1 MIPARIAR
9 PVGLLPLFLV
19 SAGATGIE
27 TALTRYFALS
37 KYSEYGYWVI
47 SIVMVG
53 LALSGVVMALGR
65 GWALRHGQAI
75 LRALPLLMLIAG
87 GLGYRFVTQNPFN
100 PLLLQNSATWT
111 SQLGYIGLYYLALL
125 PFFFLI
131 GAFISLS
138 FMLNEDRIGR
148 VYAADLI
155 GAGGGAGLVLLLSFY
170 LSPFRLVPAL
180 LLPVGLA
187 ALCVRRPPL
196 VLAAVPVLFA
206 VEAVLIFDD
215 QATISETKG
224 IYAPL
229 HTMGSR
235 VLAEVASPRGLYDLL
250 DDFTE
255 RADVDVSND
264 AGLMNLPGPPRTY
277 GLYRDGTRIAALPS
291 SPDFKAAY
299 SPALLGALPYQLLPR
314 ARVLLIGSGG
324 GFRVREALAL
334 GAASV
339 DALEP
344 DPVIRR
350 AVLRGLGGST
360 ALPPDP
366 RVRLLDAGPLALTR
380 LHTRYDLIDI
390 SSDFL
395 DQAEANEAAF
405 TAEAI
410 ADDYRMLAPGGMIS
424 IPVSIRDFPSYAL
437 RVMNT
442 VRAALGEDGVND
454 PAAHIAVYRSAW
466 NVRILVSPEPW
477 RGQRIK
483 TLLKFCDD
491 RSFDVVYYQGF
502 DYIAARDN
510 IYNDLPPVSFASGEV
525 DNSISPNDAL
535 ANEAAVLMAGG
546 TPPSAADFDL
556 RPIRIDR
563 PAYYSL
569 LRLSHLG
576 TVLSRLEILP
586 QPEIA
591 QLVNVAVLVQAALLA
606 ALVLCVPLFAKKP
619 PARARLKITPLVVGF
634 SALGLGFLFIEIVL
648 IDRASLYLNDRTLGF
663 ALVLTAMLVFSGL
676 GSLAAERAPRS
687 GLALIASLVALC
699 CVALA
704 LGEQHVLLATA
715 GWPLYARVCLL
726 LAVIAPLS
734 LLLGMPFPLLL
745 SRGGVAGSWFLP
757 WAWGLNGAMS
767 VVATPLANLL
777 ALQIGF
783 KAVLLCAAM
792 MYIVCVVADPTRA
805 WLKESKAL

>member
-1 MIPARIAR
+1 
-9 PVGLLPLFLV
+9 VGLLPLFLV
-19 SAGATGIE
+19 SAAATGIE

-53 LALSGVVMALGR
+53 LALSGVVMALCR
-65 GWALRHGQAI
+65 EWALRHGQAI
-75 LRALPLLMLIAG
+75 LRVLPLLMLIAG

-100 PLLLQNSATWT
+100 PLLLQNSTTWS
-111 SQLGYIGLYYLALL
+111 SQLGNIGLYYLALL
-125 PFFFLI
+125 PFFFMI

-138 FMLNEDRIGR
+138 FMLNESRIGR

-155 GAGGGAGLVLLLSFY
+155 GAGLGAGLVLFLSFY

-180 LLPVGLA
+180 LAPVGLA
-187 ALCVRRPPL
+187 ALCVRRWPL
-196 VLAAVPVLFA
+196 ILAAIAAFFA
-206 VEAVLIFDD
+206 VESVLIFDD

-224 IYAPL
+224 IYAPS
-229 HTMGSR
+229 HTQNSR
-235 VLAEVASPRGLYDLL
+235 TLAEVLSPRGVYDLL

-264 AGLMNLPGPPRTY
+264 AGLMNLPGPPRTF

-291 SPDFKAAY
+291 DDARGAAY
-299 SPALLGALPYQLLPR
+299 APALLGALPYQLLPQ

-334 GAASV
+334 GAATV

-344 DPVIRR
+344 DPVIRH
-350 AVLRGLGGST
+350 AVIAGLGGST
-360 ALPPDP
+360 PLVPDP
-366 RVRLLDAGPLALTR
+366 HVTLWNAGPLGLAR
-380 LHTRYDLIDI
+380 LKPGYDLIDI

-395 DQAEANEAAF
+395 DQAEANQAAF
-405 TAEAI
+405 TSEAI
-410 ADDYRMLAPGGMIS
+410 AADYGILTRGGILS
-424 IPVSIRDFPSYAL
+424 IPVSIRDFPAYAL
-437 RVMNT
+437 RVLAT
-442 VRAALGEDGVND
+442 VEAALTARGVAD

-477 RGQRIK
+477 TGQRVK

-491 RSFDVVYYQGF
+491 RSFDVVYYKGF
-502 DYIAARDN
+502 DVAGARAN
-510 IYNDLPPVSFASGEV
+510 IYNDLPPVDFASGEV
-525 DNSISPNDAL
+525 DNSISPDDAL
-535 ANEAAVLMAGG
+535 ANEAVVLMAGG
-546 TPPSAADFDL
+546 KPPSAADFDL
-556 RPIRIDR
+556 RPIKIDR

-569 LRLSHLG
+569 LKLSQLG
-576 TVLSRLEILP
+576 TVLRRLEILP

-591 QLVNVAVLVQAALLA
+591 QLVNVAVLVQAALFA
-606 ALVLCVPLFAKKP
+606 VFVLCIPFFAKKP
-619 PARARLKITPLVVGF
+619 PNRARLKTLPLIIGF
-634 SALGLGFLFIEIVL
+634 SALGLGFLFIEIVF

-676 GSLAAERAPRS
+676 GSLLAERAPPS
-687 GLALIASLVALC
+687 GFAAIAGLIALSCVLVAR
-699 CVALA
+699 
-704 LGEQHVLLATA
+704 GEQPVLLATQ
-715 GWPLYARVCLL
+715 GWPLYARLCLL
-726 LAVIAPLS
+726 MAAIAPIS

-745 SRGGVAGSWFLP
+745 ARGGVTGSWFLP

-777 ALQIGF
+777 ALQSGF

-792 MYIVCVVADPTRA
+792 LYIICVVADPTRS
-805 WLKESKAL
+805 WLSERKAS